1 MGVAVKL
8 VLDTHIWLWWIM
20 QELDRF
26 PAHWST
32 LIEEADQVLI
42 SPVSCFEVALACK
55 RGRIQL
61 QFTKTLL
68 TGSLSPPPF
77 IPMPRY

>member
-1 MGVAVKL
+1 MGIAVKL

-42 SPVSCFEVALACK
+42 SPVC
-55 RGRIQL
+55 
-61 QFTKTLL
+61 
-68 TGSLSPPPF
+68 
-77 IPMPRY
+77 